1 MRLVPSLGKAMR
13 RREFMRLLGGAA
25 TAWPLAA
32 HAQQSA
38 MPVVGFL
45 SMESPGQFMHLV
57 NAFRRGLSEVGYIE
71 HRNVGI
77 DYGWA
82 EGRPDRLPALA
93 AELVSRQVS
102 VIAATGGPLTARA
115 AKASSATIP
124 VVFVVGSDPV
134 RDGLVASLNRP
145 GGNLTGVMLFIEELV
160 AKRLEVLRELIPQ
173 ARAIGALSDPK
184 NPTAEQQVSEVQRA
198 ARALGLEPHVA
209 RATTEGEF
217 DLAFASLAQQRIAA
231 ILVEATPFFNS
242 RREQLIALAARYAI
256 PAVYGLREYAADGG
270 LISYGTSRAEGY
282 RQAGI
287 YVGRVLKGEK
297 PADLPVLQPTKF
309 ELVINLK
316 TAKALGLDVPAQLLA
331 RADEVIE

>member
-1 MRLVPSLGKAMR
+1 
-13 RREFMRLLGGAA
+13 MRLLGGAA

-32 HAQQSA
+32 HEQQSA

-217 DLAFASLAQQRIAA
+217 DLAFASLPSNALPRFWLRRLHSSTAGGNSSLHWQR
-231 ILVEATPFFNS
+231 VMPF
-242 RREQLIALAARYAI
+242 RRSMDCGNMLRT
-256 PAVYGLREYAADGG
+256 AV
-270 LISYGTSRAEGY
+270 
-282 RQAGI
+282 
-287 YVGRVLKGEK
+287 
-297 PADLPVLQPTKF
+297 
-309 ELVINLK
+309 
-316 TAKALGLDVPAQLLA
+316 
-331 RADEVIE
+331 